1 MLDISFEPCYNKTA
15 EDTPHR
21 RNMHIFGRLIIMGM
35 TDKQFD
41 GYLRMLLR
49 RLEEIDES
57 QDPNYKSKKMKEVI
71 EDIQKTIED

>member
-1 MLDISFEPCYNKTA
+1 
-15 EDTPHR
+15 
-21 RNMHIFGRLIIMGM
+21 MGM